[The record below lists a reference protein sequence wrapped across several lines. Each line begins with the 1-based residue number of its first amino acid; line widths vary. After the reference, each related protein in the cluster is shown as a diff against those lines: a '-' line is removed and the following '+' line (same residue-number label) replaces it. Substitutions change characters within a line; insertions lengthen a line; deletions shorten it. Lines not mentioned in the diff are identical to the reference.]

1 MDVLFKS
8 DRQILTEL
16 GEKFKLTRI
25 NKRLTQAELSEKTG
39 VARKTIS
46 RFESGENISVLNLIT
61 LMRNVGKLEAFAEVL
76 SQEIPDPRIGS
87 ETERK
92 RYRS

>member
-16 GEKFKLTRI
+16 GDKFKLARI
-25 NKRLTQAELSEKTG
+25 NKRLTQDDVAEKTG
-39 VARKTIS
+39 IARRTIS
-46 RFESGENISVLNLIT
+46 RFESGENISVLNLIA
-61 LMRNVGKLEAFAEVL
+61 LLRQVGKLESFAKL
-76 SQEIPDPRIGS
+76 LANEIPDPRIGND
-87 ETERK
+87 TQRK